1 MMHEARAERHRDRV
15 CSKPFV
21 AGGKLHSSMVAARR
35 PLLENDVG

>member
-1 MMHEARAERHRDRV
+1 MLHEARAERHRDRI

-21 AGGKLHSSMVAARR
+21 AGRKLHTSMAAARQ